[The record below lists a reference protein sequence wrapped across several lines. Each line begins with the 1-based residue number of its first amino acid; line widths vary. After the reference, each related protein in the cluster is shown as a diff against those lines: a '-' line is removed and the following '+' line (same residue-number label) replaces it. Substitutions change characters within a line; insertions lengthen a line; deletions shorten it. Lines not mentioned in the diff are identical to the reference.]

1 MSCGSSGYG
10 CADAPVL
17 KSETQTSAT
26 TGVAV
31 AVYHIEN
38 MDCPT
43 EEALIRG
50 KLGGVPGVVELDF
63 NLMRRTLT
71 VRHTLASLAPV
82 EQALAAVD
90 MQAVRDLAPVSCSS

>member
-50 KLGGVPGVVELDF
+50 KLG
-63 NLMRRTLT
+63 
-71 VRHTLASLAPV
+71 
-82 EQALAAVD
+82 
-90 MQAVRDLAPVSCSS
+90 

>member
-71 VRHTLASLAPV
+71 VRHTLAAHSD
-82 EQALAAVD
+82 EVD
-90 MQAVRDLAPVSCSS
+90 RSFRRS